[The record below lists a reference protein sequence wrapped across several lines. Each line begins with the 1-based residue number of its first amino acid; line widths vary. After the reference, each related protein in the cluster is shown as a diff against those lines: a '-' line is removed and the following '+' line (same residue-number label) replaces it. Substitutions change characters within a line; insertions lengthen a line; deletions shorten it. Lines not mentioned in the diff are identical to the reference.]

1 MKTKIVKLIQH
12 AGTFKVTL
20 PREMIKTKGWESEE
34 FVMVTMHEQDV
45 LIIERAN
52 PLIPSQVTFHGDKE
66 LNAERTW
73 KKEISGK
80 K

>member
-1 MKTKIVKLIQH
+1 MKTKILKLIKH
-12 AGTFKVTL
+12 AGQYKVTL
-20 PREMIKTKGWESEE
+20 PREMIKTKGWENEE

-52 PLIPSQVTFHGDKE
+52 PLIPSQVTFYEDKE
-66 LNAERTW
+66 INGKRTW